1 MNNPRMTISQL
12 FHYYDEHVHFVIL
25 MILCYL
31 QLMSLMTTPLA
42 CRTRSLRLSLSFKLS
57 RLHRDRGRGVPF
69 PSQTAGSRGTTGA
82 RQSYFVWKA
91 CNIAALQVHGEC
103 WQMSAN
109 TLKLVL
115 LGEGAPTW

>member
-12 FHYYDEHVHFVIL
+12 FHYYDEHVQFVIL

-42 CRTRSLRLSLSFKLS
+42 CLRLSLSFKLS

-69 PSQTAGSRGTTGA
+69 ASQTAGSRGTTGA
-82 RQSYFVWKA
+82 RQSYFVWPSEA

-103 WQMSAN
+103 
-109 TLKLVL
+109 
-115 LGEGAPTW
+115 